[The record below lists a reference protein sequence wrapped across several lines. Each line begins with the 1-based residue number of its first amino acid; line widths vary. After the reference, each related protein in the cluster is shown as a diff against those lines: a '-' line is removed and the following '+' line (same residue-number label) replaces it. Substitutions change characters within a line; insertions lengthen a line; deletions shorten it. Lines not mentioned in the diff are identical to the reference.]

1 MKKMNIRLTCEKGV
15 SAIEFALVLP
25 LLMTFLLG
33 IVEYGWFFKTKIAL
47 DNALACA
54 TRAVVK
60 ESGYESPKD
69 IAVSAMVQAL
79 DGEVDAAT
87 LEPYLCI
94 DQLSDPDRAKLELAN
109 FPYQSLTGYFPAGMI
124 PSRVSST
131 SVAVYP

>member
-1 MKKMNIRLTCEKGV
+1 MKIRLTCEKGV

-47 DNALACA
+47 DNALASA

-60 ESGYESPKD
+60 ESGYESPKE
-69 IAVSAMVQAL
+69 IAVLAMAQAL
-79 DGEVDAAT
+79 DGEVESAT
-87 LEPYLCI
+87 IESYLSI
-94 DQLSDPDRAKLELAN
+94 DQLSDPARAKLDLAN
-109 FPYQSLTGYFPAGMI
+109 FPYQTLTGYFPAGMI
-124 PSRVSST
+124 PSGISST